1 MSEQV
6 IIEIQDLW
14 KKFVYQGRNADTLK
28 EGVLNIF
35 SRKHRQSKVKYKE
48 LYHGLSLQIQGGEVV
63 AFLGSNGSGKSTL
76 LKLISGIY
84 SPDSGD
90 IHIRGRLSALIELGA
105 GFHPEFS
112 GRDNIYIYGQI
123 LGLKPSDIDLLLP
136 QIIEFSELG
145 DFIEQ
150 PVKHYSSGMYMRLAF
165 SVAVMIDPDI
175 LIIDEILSV
184 GDYRFAQK
192 SRQKMLEF
200 KQRGKTICLVSHDLD
215 TVLTWATR
223 VVVLEQGQ
231 LVFDGAPADGVRF
244 YLSRCENLHVENKVT
259 MNSVLVAEEPVD
271 KGPLDPEF
279 IAVWKNRFLLPSM
292 KTYTLQESDKTEAPS
307 VSICVSL
314 ANDLCAGGYLYSK
327 LLVCLKIY
335 EDLVLH
341 SAFGSLRVLVFHDL
355 DGLEQLKSDLE
366 SWKTS
371 SRVPSSYHE
380 ISYLPTH
387 SAKPLPINPQDLVF
401 CMDWRALA
409 HIQTTRAFACGPEQ
423 VLCRQV
429 FCLWNN
435 IDDHEIPQGEP
446 REWLSATQSKF
457 PFVKVDVPHFIRP
470 EIRRRP
476 SLEGS
481 VPFHIVILSDVL
493 LTSSHFNVA
502 LRSVQQ
508 FLDMLEQEET
518 SLLKVISIGD
528 TCPEVQLCPSVHLK
542 SISRSESVSLPIGS
556 TVILFNHVHDYFLP
570 LARELQNCG
579 ISVAGNLTR
588 FGSELEHD
596 IANQIFNIWQRR
608 TSEAKEHV
616 EFDLVHVHS
625 PDATPWAN
633 ELMQSLRSN
642 GGLL

>member
-1 MSEQV
+1 MSEQA
-6 IIEIQDLW
+6 IIEIHDLW
-14 KKFVYQGRNADTLK
+14 KKFVYQGRNAETLK
-28 EGVLNIF
+28 EGVLSIF

-90 IHIRGRLSALIELGA
+90 IRVRGRLSALIELGA

-145 DFIEQ
+145 DFVEQ

-175 LIIDEILSV
+175 LVIDEILSV

-200 KQRGKTICLVSHDLD
+200 KQKGKTICLVSHDLD

-231 LVFDGAPADGVRF
+231 LVFDGEPSDGVRF
-244 YLSRCENLHVENKVT
+244 YLSRCESGHAEGKVT
-259 MNSVLVAEEPVD
+259 MNSALAEEPAAD
-271 KGPLDPEF
+271 AALDPEF

-292 KTYTLQESDKTEAPS
+292 KTYTLQETDAVQAPS
-307 VSICVSL
+307 VNIFVSL
-314 ANDLCAGGYLYSK
+314 AHDLITGGYLYSK
-327 LLVCLKIY
+327 LLVCLKVY
-335 EDLVLH
+335 EYLAVH
-341 SAFGSLRVLVFHDL
+341 SAFGNLRILVFHEL

-366 SWKTS
+366 SWKRS
-371 SRVPSSYHE
+371 SQVPSCYYE
-380 ISYLPTH
+380 IHYLPTH
-387 SAKPLPINPQDLVF
+387 SAKPLPVNAQDLVF

-409 HIQTTRAFACGPEQ
+409 HIQTTRAFACGPGQ
-423 VLCRQV
+423 VFCRQV
-429 FCLWNN
+429 LSLWNN
-435 IDDHEIPQGEP
+435 IDENEIPPGEP
-446 REWLSATQSKF
+446 KEWLSATQSKF
-457 PFVKVDVPHFIRP
+457 PFVKFDIPNFTLP
-470 EIRRRP
+470 EIRRRH
-476 SLEGS
+476 SIEND
-481 VPFHIVILSDVL
+481 VPFHIVILNDVL
-493 LTSSHFNVA
+493 LTSSHLNVA
-502 LRSVQQ
+502 LRSIQQ
-508 FLDMLEQEET
+508 FLDMLGQEES
-518 SLLKVISIGD
+518 SLVSVISIGD
-528 TCPEVQLCPSVHLK
+528 TCPEVQLGPLVHLK
-542 SISRSESVSLPIGS
+542 SISRSQLVSLPIGS
-556 TVILFNHVHDYFLP
+556 TVVLFNHLHDYFLP
-570 LARELQNCG
+570 LARELQNYG
-579 ISVAGNLTR
+579 IPVAGDLTR
-588 FGSELEHD
+588 FGSSLEHD
-596 IANQIFNIWQRR
+596 LAEQIFNIWQRR

-616 EFDLVHVHS
+616 EFDLVHLKL
-625 PDATPWAN
+625 PDSTQWAGKII
-633 ELMQSLRSN
+633 ESLRFN